1 MNNMCFL
8 TRGTECDDFTSVEA
22 DSELIQREY
31 WENEGDTRGLK
42 RAYVGVFVR
51 NDAWRHN

>member
-1 MNNMCFL
+1 MCFL